1 MQITEY
7 RNKLERLKGKKK
19 QLQEQIIS
27 NKKNLNQYKI
37 DKEQSESAQ
46 KILQIIAR
54 QTQEQIIF
62 HISDIVSLA
71 LNSIFD
77 EPYQFKLDFVEK
89 RGKTEAEL
97 YFLRNNIKIDP
108 LTASGGGVVDIASI
122 ALRIAL
128 WSLSN
133 KNNIIVLDEPGKF
146 ISKNY
151 IGRVAEMLKML
162 SEKLNLQLI
171 IVTHIDQLKEKANKI
186 FEIKI
191 EKGVSYVN

>member
-1 MQITEY
+1 MQITQY
-7 RNKLERLKGKKK
+7 RNKLENLKGQKS
-19 QLQEQIIS
+19 QLENQITI
-27 NKKNLNQYKI
+27 NKKNIKQYNQ
-37 DKEQSESAQ
+37 DKLESESAQ
-46 KILQIIAR
+46 KILQIVAK
-54 QTQEQIIF
+54 QTQDQIIF
-62 HISDIVSLA
+62 HISDIVTLA

-97 YFLRNNIKIDP
+97 YFLRNDVKIDP

-133 KNNIIVLDEPGKF
+133 RNNTIILDEPGKF

-151 IGRVAEMLKML
+151 INRVAEMLKML

-171 IVTHIDQLKEKANKI
+171 LVTHINELKEKADKI
-186 FEIKI
+186 FEVKI
-191 EKGVSYVN
+191 EKGISRIE